1 MQGTFRR
8 DLELLEGRP
17 PTFRLRRRRGARL
30 LSWGLATAAIA
41 ATVLDL
47 MAQRPFIA
55 AVQLTLAVVF
65 IGVLVR
71 AELDSWL
78 FDGRQLVHRSFTGF
92 GFREVRLR
100 ARSIRDVG
108 VARKKGRAQ
117 AWIETDG
124 GEQYAL
130 VEGGEAEVERIVEGV
145 RRSVQLAAAE
155 PPTRSVH

>member
-1 MQGTFRR
+1 MHGGFRR
-8 DLELLEGRP
+8 DLELIEGRP

-30 LSWGLATAAIA
+30 LSWGLAAAALA

-47 MAQRPFIA
+47 VARRPLIA
-55 AVQLTLAVVF
+55 AVQLTLAVAF

-108 VARKKGRAQ
+108 IDRRKGRAR
-117 AWIETDG
+117 AWIETDA

-130 VEGGEAEVERIVEGV
+130 VEGREAEVQRIVEGV

-155 PPTRSVH
+155 PPTRSIH

>member
-1 MQGTFRR
+1 
-8 DLELLEGRP
+8 
-17 PTFRLRRRRGARL
+17 
-30 LSWGLATAAIA
+30 
-41 ATVLDL
+41 

-92 GFREVRLR
+92 GFREVCLR